1 MSSTARALHIFI
13 PEPQSTF
20 FSLYA
25 HCALAGKSYH
35 SERNGTFLLTK
46 GGAVI
51 LFYTFTH
58 HHRRAY
64 IVCPWLTL
72 SPDVP
77 PTKLLGVT
85 EPVAVLYHA
94 QGRRIDFLRRA
105 LWYIQQETGKAHMHF
120 LPPQFWLQFGC
131 LNDVYHASYKLPGT
145 TRTNVSL
152 LLHRYKDCCHDKC
165 LC

>member
-94 QGRRIDFLRRA
+94 QGSFCVGRSGTSSRKQAKRTCTSFPRSSGCNLAASMICITLRINFPGRPVPMFLYYFTDIR
-105 LWYIQQETGKAHMHF
+105 IVVMIS
-120 LPPQFWLQFGC
+120 
-131 LNDVYHASYKLPGT
+131 VYA
-145 TRTNVSL
+145 V
-152 LLHRYKDCCHDKC
+152 C
-165 LC
+165 